1 MATHDANGRR
11 IEKAADKAD
20 AMRRALLRES
30 KPYVANFSDFL
41 PEAEANRK
49 ARELKEENEL
59 LRKCLVRET
68 KADAF
73 DSYIRKKTTF

>member
-1 MATHDANGRR
+1 V
-11 IEKAADKAD
+11 
-20 AMRRALLRES
+20 L
-30 KPYVANFSDFL
+30 
-41 PEAEANRK
+41 
-49 ARELKEENEL
+49 NEL